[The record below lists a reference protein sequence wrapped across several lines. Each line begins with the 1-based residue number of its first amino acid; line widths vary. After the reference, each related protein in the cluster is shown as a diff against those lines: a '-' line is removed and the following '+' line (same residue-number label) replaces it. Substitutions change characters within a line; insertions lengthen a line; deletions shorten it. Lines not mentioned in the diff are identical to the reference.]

1 VKCISV
7 QTITR
12 SGFKRLASDAVTLA
26 RAEGLLAHANAI
38 EVRR

>member
-1 VKCISV
+1 VQRIDRKGYERLGSDVK
-7 QTITR
+7 
-12 SGFKRLASDAVTLA
+12 TLA